1 MRNLSAGLYEQIINS
16 HLEEKFQK
24 LGIKSE
30 HITKENLKN
39 FDSAVLL
46 TQYLN
51 PVLKKSLEFLEDS
64 QDTTVHEQIACCN
77 EIIKLLAA
85 ITEEECLN
93 HCKINDEGEVLLAI
107 GELNE
112 NSRHSPT
119 IQRPLTSLT
128 QSSLFTGSSMEP
140 SLIQEFKAE
149 IGSADK
155 IDILVSFIKWSGIRL
170 LMDELSMFC
179 MRGNL
184 RVITTSY
191 MGATDIRAIE
201 FLAALPNTEVR
212 ISYDTER
219 TRLHAKAYYFQRE
232 TGFSTAYI
240 GSSNLSNPAI
250 TSGLEWNVK
259 LTERDSHPLI
269 DKIQAS
275 FETYWNDPEFMKF
288 EEKDRE
294 LFLNAIHKEWKG
306 FTDDGTQVFF
316 DITPFYYQKEILE
329 RLQAERTIH
338 NHYKNLIVAATG
350 TGKTVISA
358 FDFRRYRNTV
368 NSHARLLFVAHREEI
383 LKQSLATFRTILK
396 DHNFGDL
403 CIHGVIPA
411 QLDHLFISIQSFN
424 STGFSSRTSPN
435 DYDVIIVDEFH
446 HAAAESYQKLLSY
459 YQPKILIGLTATPER
474 MDNLD
479 ILKYFDGRIAAE
491 IRLSEA
497 IGRNLLAPFHYFG
510 VTDTADLDDLEWS
523 RGKYNQAALSKLYT
537 GNSQRADHI
546 RKSLLQYVTDIHN
559 VIGLGFCVSIDHAK
573 YMADAFTRF
582 GIPSTHLSS
591 ESTSEERNSVQG
603 KLRTKDIH
611 FIFVVDLYNEGVDI
625 PEVNTI
631 LFLRPTESLTVFI
644 QQLGRGLRLADGKE
658 CLTVLDFVGRQHA
671 NYQFDAKYRAL
682 VTDTTI
688 PLAQQI
694 EKNTFSLPRGCFIGL
709 EKVAQET
716 ILSHIER
723 SLSKRKGLI
732 QKISRFTHESGKPLT
747 VEGFLSYYHLSPQ
760 DIYGKSSFRKL
771 CAEAKQCETPSSED
785 DERIF
790 TAAKRLQHIDSVSMI
805 RFIRQFLSTG
815 DLTQKK
821 DPKFNVLWYSLFPK
835 SSPSMNYHDVASG
848 VGEFR
853 ENSWGVK
860 EINGLLSYLENK
872 TEVLER
878 EIEVGYTT
886 GLSLHCT
893 YSRDQIFAGL
903 GHWTPEK
910 SHEAGKREGVLFL
923 KDKNL
928 DIFLITLNKSE
939 KHFSPSTMYKD
950 YAINEMLF
958 HWQSQSTTSA
968 SSPTGQRYINHEEL
982 GSKVLLFVREF
993 DKINNVSQPYVC
1005 LGTASY
1011 VSHSGSKPMSIV
1023 WRLHNPIPAGLMK
1036 KANKTISG

>member
-1 MRNLSAGLYEQIINS
+1 MKKLSVGLYEQIINS

-24 LGIKSE
+24 LGIKTE

-39 FDSAVLL
+39 YDSTVLL
-46 TQYLN
+46 AQYLN
-51 PVLKKSLEFLEDS
+51 PVLKKSLEFLENS
-64 QDTTVHEQIACCN
+64 QEASVQEQIACCN

-93 HCKINDEGEVLLAI
+93 HCKINDDGEVLLAI

-112 NSRHSPT
+112 HSRNSTPL
-119 IQRPLTSLT
+119 RPVTSLT

-149 IGSADK
+149 IGSSDR

-170 LMDELSMFC
+170 LMDELTNFC
-179 MRGNL
+179 KRGKL
-184 RVITTSY
+184 RVITTAY

-259 LTERDSHPLI
+259 LTEKDSRPLI

-275 FETYWNDPEFMKF
+275 FETYWNDPEFMKY
-288 EEKDRE
+288 EEKDRA
-294 LFLNAIHKEWKG
+294 LFLNAIRKERKG
-306 FTDDGTQVFF
+306 FHDQGTPVFF

-329 RLQAERTIH
+329 RLQAERAIH

-358 FDFRRYRNTV
+358 FDFRRYRDTINP
-368 NSHARLLFVAHREEI
+368 HARLLFVAHREEI
-383 LKQSLATFRTILK
+383 LKQSLYTFRTILK

-403 CIHGVIPA
+403 CIHGEIPA
-411 QLDHLFISIQSFN
+411 QQDHLFISIQSFN

-435 DYDVIIVDEFH
+435 HYDVIIVDEFH

-491 IRLSEA
+491 IRLPEA

-510 VTDTADLDDLEWS
+510 VTDTVDLDDVEWS
-523 RGKYNQAALSKLYT
+523 KGKYNQAALSKRYT
-537 GNSQRADHI
+537 GNLQRADHI
-546 RKSLLQYVTDIHN
+546 RKALLQYVTDIDT

-573 YMADAFTRF
+573 YMAEAFTQF
-582 GIPSTHLSS
+582 GIASTHLTS
-591 ESTSEERNSVQG
+591 ESSSEERNSIQR
-603 KLRTKDIH
+603 KLLKKDIH

-644 QQLGRGLRLADGKE
+644 QQLGRGLRLADNKE

-694 EKNTFSLPRGCFIGL
+694 EKNTFSLPRGCFISL
-709 EKVAQET
+709 EKVAQE
-716 ILSHIER
+716 IVLSHIER

-732 QKISRFTHESGKPLT
+732 QKISRFSQESGKVLT
-747 VEGFLSYYHLSPQ
+747 VENFLSYYHLTPQ
-760 DIYGKSSFRKL
+760 DIYGKSSFRQL
-771 CAEAKQCETPSSED
+771 CAEAKQCEIPLPED
-785 DERIF
+785 DEKIL
-790 TAAKRLQHIDSVSMI
+790 TAAKRLQHVDSISMV
-805 RFIRQFLSTG
+805 RFIRKT
-815 DLTQKK
+815 LTSGNPSLVN
-821 DPKFNVLWYSLFPK
+821 DPKFNVFWYSIYPK
-835 SSPSMNYHDVASG
+835 PITSLNYPDAASG
-848 VGEFR
+848 VAEFQK
-853 ENSWGVK
+853 NSWGVK
-860 EINGLLSYLENK
+860 EIDGLLSYLEEK
-872 TEVLER
+872 TEVLEKD
-878 EIEVGYTT
+878 IDVGYKT
-886 GLSLHCT
+886 GISLHCM

-923 KDKNL
+923 KEKNL

-939 KHFSPSTMYKD
+939 KHFSPSTMYMD
-950 YAINEMLF
+950 YAINETLF

-968 SSPTGQRYINHEEL
+968 SSPTGQRYINHEKL
-982 GSKVLLFVREF
+982 GSKILFFVREF
-993 DKINNVSQPYVC
+993 DKINNISQPYVC

-1011 VSHSGSKPMSIV
+1011 VSHTGSKPMSIV
-1023 WRLHNPIPAGLMK
+1023 WRLLNPIPAGLMK
-1036 KANKTISG
+1036 RANKTISG